1 MASSD
6 VIQSTAR
13 LHDDHRTLKTSSPAR
28 SAVCLGTILTSPSS
42 AFSFL
47 VIMSSNKLSVGRAVA
62 LVLKGNNYECIL
74 FDDGCIDLFV
84 DATEVYILLYK

>member
-1 MASSD
+1 
-6 VIQSTAR
+6 
-13 LHDDHRTLKTSSPAR
+13 
-28 SAVCLGTILTSPSS
+28 
-42 AFSFL
+42 L
-47 VIMSSNKLSVGRAVA
+47 VTMSLNKLSIGRAVV